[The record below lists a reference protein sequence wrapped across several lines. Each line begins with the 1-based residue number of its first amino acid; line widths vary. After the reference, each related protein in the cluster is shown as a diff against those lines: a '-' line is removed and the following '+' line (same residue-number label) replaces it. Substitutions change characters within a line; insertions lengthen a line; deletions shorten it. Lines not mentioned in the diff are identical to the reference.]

1 MLDFACVDP
10 SDFVKN
16 KTETKDRS
24 CEWFTSRSII
34 ILFSLDAFEAVY
46 IMTFW
51 SVSVRGELIC
61 FQFIDMLLTSLRQ
74 RLGALFH
81 LPSAPATDSKPY
93 NSPHISRKAAS
104 ELRSTN
110 QESGR
115 RWVQRSTHEEPTA
128 CKGDITHTSSDLFQ
142 KYRPSLFGSEAPF
155 ALRLEYF
162 RIQTNTIQYNTIQY
176 NTIQYNTFILRGHYT

>member
-10 SDFVKN
+10 TDFVKN

-34 ILFSLDAFEAVY
+34 ISFSLDAFEAVY
-46 IMTFW
+46 IMIFW
-51 SVSVRGELIC
+51 SVSVCGELIC

-81 LPSAPATDSKPY
+81 LPSAPANWK
-93 NSPHISRKAAS
+93 
-104 ELRSTN
+104 
-110 QESGR
+110 ESGR

-142 KYRPSLFGSEAPF
+142 KYRPSLFGSEALF

-162 RIQTNTIQYNTIQY
+162 RIQTNTIQYNT
-176 NTIQYNTFILRGHYT
+176 FIFPSPSQRGY